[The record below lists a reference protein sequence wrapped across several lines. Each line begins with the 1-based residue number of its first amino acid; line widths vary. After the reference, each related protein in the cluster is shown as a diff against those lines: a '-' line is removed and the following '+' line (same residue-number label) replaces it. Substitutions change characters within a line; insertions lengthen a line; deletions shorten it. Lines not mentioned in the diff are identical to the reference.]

1 MSKNKQPSVPLVRSG
16 QEFSNVDK
24 EKKPKVHNNLLEEYF
39 RRPDIFADFV
49 NGVSEGKLNITPEM
63 LSSVDTT
70 LVVSDLST
78 EDGVKTIIT
87 KELFRDVA
95 KKVTEKD
102 GSQYQISIEDQ
113 STYDENMGL
122 RVLLYDS
129 LGLNSLKHSEFIPN
143 VTIVCNWDKKTYN
156 NQIDISELFKAP
168 YPEFIKAH
176 MIKLILLVFDVINY
190 IQNKDKYIFKTELET
205 VFTFISCALNDMGMD
220 KIEATFPGIK
230 DKKMSKEAFM
240 IVNLYI
246 GLDINYNELSKEGNN
261 VMTIY
266 QEAIIRA
273 AEKAAE
279 EAAEKA
285 AEKAAEQTKTENTFE
300 LALTLSKKYN
310 RSFESILDD
319 FEVDP
324 EERTKCMEKY
334 RNNVG

>member
-1 MSKNKQPSVPLVRSG
+1 MSKNKQPSVSTVSGG
-16 QEFSNVDK
+16 QELSNVEK
-24 EKKPKVHNNLLEEYF
+24 EKKPKIHNNLVKEYL
-39 RRPDIFADFV
+39 RQPEMFADFV
-49 NGVSEGKLNITPEM
+49 NGVSEGKLNITTEM

-70 LVVSDLST
+70 LVVSDLSM

-95 KKVTEKD
+95 KKVTEGD
-102 GSQYQISIEDQ
+102 GSKYQISIEDQ
-113 STYDENMGL
+113 SHYDENMGL

-129 LGLNSLKHSEFIPN
+129 LSLSSLKHSEFIPN
-143 VTIVCNWDKKTYN
+143 VIIVCNWDKKAYKN
-156 NQIDISELFKAP
+156 PIDISEL
-168 YPEFIKAH
+168 YKAH
-176 MIKLILLVFDVINY
+176 MIKLILLVFDVVNFIN
-190 IQNKDKYIFKTELET
+190 NKDRYVFKTELET

-230 DKKMSKEAFM
+230 DKKLSKEAFV

-279 EAAEKA
+279 
-285 AEKAAEQTKTENTFE
+285 QTKTENTFQ

-319 FEVDP
+319 FDVAP

>member
-1 MSKNKQPSVPLVRSG
+1 
-16 QEFSNVDK
+16 
-24 EKKPKVHNNLLEEYF
+24 
-39 RRPDIFADFV
+39 
-49 NGVSEGKLNITPEM
+49 
-63 LSSVDTT
+63 
-70 LVVSDLST
+70 
-78 EDGVKTIIT
+78 
-87 KELFRDVA
+87 
-95 KKVTEKD
+95 
-102 GSQYQISIEDQ
+102 
-113 STYDENMGL
+113 
-122 RVLLYDS
+122 
-129 LGLNSLKHSEFIPN
+129 
-143 VTIVCNWDKKTYN
+143 
-156 NQIDISELFKAP
+156 
-168 YPEFIKAH
+168 
-176 MIKLILLVFDVINY
+176 
-190 IQNKDKYIFKTELET
+190 
-205 VFTFISCALNDMGMD
+205 
-220 KIEATFPGIK
+220 
-230 DKKMSKEAFM
+230 MSKEAFL

>member
-1 MSKNKQPSVPLVRSG
+1 MSKNKQPSVSTVSGG
-16 QEFSNVDK
+16 QELSNVEK
-24 EKKPKVHNNLLEEYF
+24 EKKPKIHNNLVKEYL
-39 RRPDIFADFV
+39 RQPEMFADFV
-49 NGVSEGKLNITPEM
+49 NGVSEGKLNITTEM

-70 LVVSDLST
+70 LVVSDLSM

-95 KKVTEKD
+95 KKVTEGD
-102 GSQYQISIEDQ
+102 GSKYQISIEDQ
-113 STYDENMGL
+113 SHYDENMGL

-129 LGLNSLKHSEFIPN
+129 LSLSSLKHSEFIPN
-143 VTIVCNWDKKTYN
+143 VIIVCNWDKKAYKN
-156 NQIDISELFKAP
+156 PIDISEL
-168 YPEFIKAH
+168 YKAH
-176 MIKLILLVFDVINY
+176 MIKLILLVFDVVNFIN
-190 IQNKDKYIFKTELET
+190 NKDRYVFKTELET

-230 DKKMSKEAFM
+230 DKKLSKEAFV

-279 EAAEKA
+279 
-285 AEKAAEQTKTENTFE
+285 QTKTENTFQ

-319 FEVDP
+319 FDVAP
-324 EERTKCMEKY
+324 EERTKCMERY

>member
-1 MSKNKQPSVPLVRSG
+1 M
-16 QEFSNVDK
+16 DK
-24 EKKPKVHNNLLEEYF
+24 EKKPKVHNNLLKEYF

-156 NQIDISELFKAP
+156 NQIDISKLFKAP

-205 VFTFISCALNDMGMD
+205 VFTFISCALKDMGMD

-230 DKKMSKEAFM
+230 DKKMSNEAFM

>member
-24 EKKPKVHNNLLEEYF
+24 EKKPKVHNNLLKEYF
-39 RRPDIFADFV
+39 RRPEIFADFV

-129 LGLNSLKHSEFIPN
+129 LGLNSL
-143 VTIVCNWDKKTYN
+143 
-156 NQIDISELFKAP
+156 
-168 YPEFIKAH
+168 
-176 MIKLILLVFDVINY
+176 
-190 IQNKDKYIFKTELET
+190 
-205 VFTFISCALNDMGMD
+205 
-220 KIEATFPGIK
+220 
-230 DKKMSKEAFM
+230 
-240 IVNLYI
+240 
-246 GLDINYNELSKEGNN
+246 
-261 VMTIY
+261 
-266 QEAIIRA
+266 
-273 AEKAAE
+273 
-279 EAAEKA
+279 
-285 AEKAAEQTKTENTFE
+285 
-300 LALTLSKKYN
+300 
-310 RSFESILDD
+310 
-319 FEVDP
+319 
-324 EERTKCMEKY
+324 
-334 RNNVG
+334 

>member
-24 EKKPKVHNNLLEEYF
+24 EKKPKVHNNLLKEYF

-122 RVLLYDS
+122 RVLL
-129 LGLNSLKHSEFIPN
+129 
-143 VTIVCNWDKKTYN
+143 
-156 NQIDISELFKAP
+156 
-168 YPEFIKAH
+168 
-176 MIKLILLVFDVINY
+176 
-190 IQNKDKYIFKTELET
+190 
-205 VFTFISCALNDMGMD
+205 
-220 KIEATFPGIK
+220 
-230 DKKMSKEAFM
+230 
-240 IVNLYI
+240 
-246 GLDINYNELSKEGNN
+246 
-261 VMTIY
+261 
-266 QEAIIRA
+266 
-273 AEKAAE
+273 
-279 EAAEKA
+279 
-285 AEKAAEQTKTENTFE
+285 
-300 LALTLSKKYN
+300 
-310 RSFESILDD
+310 
-319 FEVDP
+319 
-324 EERTKCMEKY
+324 
-334 RNNVG
+334 